1 MEVASANEEKQKRK
15 KYSEKAK
22 EERLAAKKA
31 KNEKLEKELWV
42 RLYELNPEFDTMKDI
57 TKQQKK

>member
-22 EERLAAKKA
+22 EERIAARKA
-31 KNEKLEKELWV
+31 KIEKLEKELWV
-42 RLYELNPEFDTMKDI
+42 RLYELNPEFETMKDI
-57 TKQQKK
+57 TK